1 VKQLLRNLVVLAA
14 AAFLCGAANADAL
27 TSSVDRGFGR
37 LLFTLSADDHV
48 TAATTGQVLTISFSR
63 KVSLTPQAVAQAL
76 PGYISSARADADGKT
91 FRFALSQPVR
101 LHTSSATDKFA
112 VDLLPQSFSGT
123 APDLPQ
129 PRKAVPKPLD
139 PDNLPVLKVR
149 AGAYQHFTRVVFDW
163 PRNVPYSVSS
173 GPGKLTVRFEAGAKP
188 DFSAI
193 TRQTPPWVRPTG
205 WHVAGQGIVVELA
218 IDAASGF
225 HDFRDGTHVVV
236 DVLAPK
242 TDADAYN
249 PPGDA
254 KPKATTLAQ
263 NKASSAVPAKA
274 TPVVT
279 AKAAPL
285 AKPAPAKT
293 APVPAPAKPVA
304 APQPA
309 PAPQPAKPE
318 TPATVQTV
326 SPAADQATVQASD
339 GKLTRDG
346 AVLTFQGA
354 GRRGAAVFTRGRTA
368 WIILADAPPLD
379 IAKLKTQLGNFPEAV
394 EAAAGG
400 NFTQLR
406 LTLREPQSIAAF
418 AEGANLK
425 VVIARTVNPTAIALG
440 FSRNQDNNRAS
451 LSTLLP
457 GASKVM
463 RLVDPVAGDEL
474 LVVPGTPG
482 RQTAAERDYIEFSML
497 QTAAGV
503 VVLPLVDDLSVAAN
517 ATRITI
523 TRPNGLSLTSAAM
536 PTAGSPE
543 SLAGGNSP
551 CFLDLAR
558 WRPLNGS
565 FLATERRLRAAVS
578 RLPSAAANKARQ
590 RLARFYLA
598 NGFAAEALGQID
610 LMQSVDPGMASDP
623 QLQTMRAAAD
633 LAMGR
638 YRDAHNALAAQQFDA
653 DRHAALWRGLTE
665 AALENWKDA
674 RSNFDRAAPVLN
686 AYEPGMQARVRLA
699 AAETAMGMGMLEVA
713 DAQLARLPDR
723 LDGKLGWQAT
733 LDRARLYAAEG
744 RKTKSDKLFAA
755 VESGGDEQQ
764 GAQAIYYRVTTGLAN
779 GSLNAAQASN
789 ALERLRFRWRGD
801 LLELKTLRKLAAIY
815 FGEKHWRDGLRVLR
829 VAALSFPNEDGG
841 NQAQDDMRAV
851 FADLFLNGKAS
862 SMPPIEALSVFYDF
876 IELTPIGPEGDEMIR
891 RISERLVAAD
901 LLGPAAD
908 LLQYQVTK
916 RLDGVARAQV
926 ATRLAMVQLMDHKPE
941 AVIETLR
948 STQISTL
955 PDDVSHQRLLMEARA
970 LAEEKRWD
978 QALDL
983 IAVDQQPD
991 TVKLRADIYWKS
1003 ANWPQ
1008 AGQMAEL
1015 ALGERWNDA
1024 VPLLPEERQ
1033 NVMRAAVAYSL
1044 ANDEVS
1050 LERLRT
1056 HFAAKMASS
1065 PDGNAFQVVSERID
1079 LHGLAFRNAAAQIAS
1094 IDTLKA
1100 FMKDIRVN

>member
-1 VKQLLRNLVVLAA
+1 VKHLLRSFVVLAA
-14 AAFLCGAANADAL
+14 AAFLCGAASADAL

-37 LLFTLSADDHV
+37 LLFTLNADDHV
-48 TAATTGQVLTISFSR
+48 TAAVTGQVLTISFGR
-63 KVSLTPQAVAQAL
+63 KVSLTPQAVVQAL
-76 PGYISSARADADGKT
+76 PNYVASGRADADGKT
-91 FRFALSQPVR
+91 FRLALSQPVR
-101 LHTSSATDKFA
+101 LHTSSASDKFA
-112 VDLLPQSFSGT
+112 VDLLPQNFSGT
-123 APDLPQ
+123 APDLSQ
-129 PRKAVPKPLD
+129 PKKVVPKPLD

-163 PRNVPYSVSS
+163 PRNVPYSVSP
-173 GPGKLTVRFEAGAKP
+173 GPGKLAVRFEAGAKP

-236 DVLAPK
+236 DVLSPK

-254 KPKATTLAQ
+254 KPKATALAP
-263 NKASSAVPAKA
+263 NKAAPAAAPAKT
-274 TPVVT
+274 TPAAA
-279 AKAAPL
+279 AKAAPV

-293 APVPAPAKPVA
+293 AVLAPAKTVA
-304 APQPA
+304 AA
-309 PAPQPAKPE
+309 PPQPAKPDA
-318 TPATVQTV
+318 PATTQPA
-326 SPAADQATVQASD
+326 SPASDQATVQASD
-339 GKLTRDG
+339 GELTRGG

-368 WIILADAPPLD
+368 WIILADAAPLD
-379 IAKLKTQLGNFPEAV
+379 LAKLKSQLGSFPEAV
-394 EAAAGG
+394 EAAAGE

-425 VVIARTVNPTAIALG
+425 VVIARSVNPTAIALG
-440 FSRNQDNNRAS
+440 FARNQDNNRAS

-457 GASKVM
+457 GANRVM

-503 VVLPLVDDLSVAAN
+503 VVQPLVDDLSVAAT

-536 PTAGSPE
+536 PAAGSPE
-543 SLAGGNSP
+543 TLAGGNSP

-558 WRPLNGS
+558 WRPLNGT
-565 FLATERRLRAAVS
+565 FLATERRLRAAIS

-590 RLARFYLA
+590 KLARFYLA
-598 NGFAAEALGQID
+598 TGFAAEALGQID
-610 LMQSVDPGMASDP
+610 LMQSVDPGIAADP

-633 LAMGR
+633 LALGR

-674 RSNFDRAAPVLN
+674 WTNFERAQPVLN
-686 AYEPGMQARVRLA
+686 AYEPAMQARVRLA
-699 AAETAMGMGMLEVA
+699 AAETAMGMGMFEVA
-713 DAQLARLPDR
+713 DAQLERLPNR

-733 LDRARLYAAEG
+733 LDRAHLYAAEG
-744 RKTKSDKLFAA
+744 RKAKSDKLFAA
-755 VESGGDEQQ
+755 VENGGDEQQ
-764 GAQAIYYRVTTGLAN
+764 AAQAIYYRVTTGLAH
-779 GSLNAAQASN
+779 GSLNAAQATN

-851 FADLFLNGKAS
+851 FADLFLNGKATS
-862 SMPPIEALSVFYDF
+862 LPPIEALSVFYDF

-955 PDDVSHQRLLMEARA
+955 PDDVGHQRLLMEARA

-1024 VPLLPEERQ
+1024 VALVPEERQ

-1050 LERLRT
+1050 LERLRA
-1056 HFAAKMASS
+1056 HFTAKMASS